1 MRTLCLNLQ
10 QAQELSCAEIFLRF
24 SPRVQF
30 RYPHYVFIDI
40 ESTAGLFGGEFQV
53 LKQAVDLARSF
64 APHATGA
71 IASTPYFAQ
80 LLVNYHPYEI
90 TDEGKDFEVCA
101 NAPVEMLVDFEGLSA
116 WAKVRQV
123 QSIIHS
129 FKQLGFTDFEDLMA
143 LKVSALRERWGDL
156 GVTLWKRLHSQEA
169 QVISPLE
176 SVIPLTGYGHF
187 DDPVLLVP
195 VLWQK
200 LGPQMDFLF
209 MRLAGLGRFAKKLE
223 LILHC
228 EYSNKV
234 QTIDVLP
241 ASPNRDLQLFKDLL
255 DRKLENMD
263 LENPVREFEIN
274 ILDTPEKVLQY
285 DFFEPRDTTED
296 RWRRLISFAQQGQ
309 CSMGFLQ
316 MEAEHF
322 PEQSYQLVTDW
333 PRELSLQD
341 LVEFSEK
348 AIQVKTSH
356 GKNLNRGPRP
366 SLLLKT
372 AKQLSKQEL
381 SAMKL
386 FNKIPAERIESGWWF
401 NKNQSRDYYFAL
413 SHQGQLLWIYQD
425 RNSKEYYLHGYF
437 D

>member
-1 MRTLCLNLQ
+1 MRTLCLNLH
-10 QAQELSCAEIFLRF
+10 QAHELSCAEIFLRF

-40 ESTAGLFGGEFQV
+40 ESTAGLFGGELQT
-53 LKQAVDLARSF
+53 LKQAVDLARTF
-64 APHATGA
+64 APHAAGA
-71 IASTPYFAQ
+71 IATTPYYAQ

-90 TDEGKDFEVCA
+90 TEEGKDFEVCA
-101 NAPVEMLVDFEGLSA
+101 NAPVEMLVDFEGLAA
-116 WAKVRQV
+116 WTKPRQV
-123 QSIIHS
+123 ESIVQS
-129 FKQLGFTDFEDLMA
+129 FKQLGFTDLEDLVG
-143 LKVSALRERWGDL
+143 LKVSAMRERWGDL
-156 GVTLWKRLHSQEA
+156 GVALWKRLHSQEA

-176 SVIPLTGYGHF
+176 GVIPLSGYGHF
-187 DDPVLLVP
+187 DDPVALLP

-209 MRLAGLGRFAKKLE
+209 LRLTGLGRFAKKLE
-223 LILHC
+223 LILHY
-228 EYSNKV
+228 EYSNKT
-234 QTIDVLP
+234 QTVDIVP

-255 DRKLENMD
+255 DRKLQNID

-274 ILDTPEKVLQY
+274 VLDVPEKILQY

-316 MEAEHF
+316 MEPEHF

-333 PRELSLQD
+333 PRDLSLQD
-341 LVEFSEK
+341 LVQFSEK
-348 AIQVKTSH
+348 AIQVKAMH

-366 SLLLKT
+366 SLILKT
-372 AKQLSKQEL
+372 AQLLQKNELSKL
-381 SAMKL
+381 KL

-401 NKNQSRDYYFAL
+401 NKGQSRDYYFAL
-413 SHQGQLLWIYQD
+413 SSQGQLLWIYQD
-425 RNSKEYYLHGYF
+425 RLSKDYYLHGYF